1 MGGRYAFCGTITLAA
16 LFLAAAAMVP
26 TAALGQGEPAT
37 EISAGLVDEAED
49 APSVEK
55 LQDTLDSN
63 YSRYAVFTSSAFGS
77 RLQEGKALDAL
88 KSAVL
93 SLSGVRLEAVATG
106 SREGEGLQRCLQQVA
121 DNPVLST
128 RLADV
133 AATGQNSGE
142 FKEYLRTYCNGML
155 GTPYRKGKVPFRQ
168 MKVGK
173 KVGDLVVEKG
183 KVWLSGDQGF
193 EGSSNGHVDP
203 GEVFGVKAGLINIS
217 RGSPYLSASARM
229 VPLDNNLQPCPQP
242 GSEESLKAPP
252 ECRYAAVL
260 TDRLPLPELSPGER
274 ATVGPFDVVL
284 NPDLPGPLD
293 LSFALLVD
301 ASGGPKSRTVLSVH
315 VAALPEL
322 KLSSVAVDDDE
333 TGSSRGNSDGRIA
346 PGEKIE
352 LRAKIAMWGRK
363 SLSKIGI
370 RARQYSSFLTVAD
383 KNLGIPHLKEG
394 KGKLLS
400 GDFEFDV
407 PTVERMGEIPRGG
420 ANRQFFT
427 ERKITLWFAASGC
440 SGKTKLDKSWA
451 TSVPDTYLCPLGA
464 PGYTYVLNV
473 QLPIVFGQ
481 VFLIS
486 SKPAGAEVFVND
498 IPMGVAKDKRP
509 VVFTQVQP
517 VKNSIVYYT
526 VSARKDGYE
535 PAELKV
541 PVIYKDETAKTL
553 TMQYGLELKKKE
565 EPKVA
570 IPALPLVEPVKK
582 VEPTPPHVLDPIV
595 VKKPEP
601 PKVEEPVE
609 RPLAAFRLGGATRVY
624 QPRFS
629 RSSAS
634 LDTSHPPTY
643 AGFELGAAYYFTAG
657 LHVFLDGQVLFSLKD
672 PAVKFQQD
680 TGGQQIGGTTLNKL
694 DLVVDSAT
702 VYTLCLGPAYRLDL
716 PLVNLTGSVGLLLEG
731 VSADTARH
739 EFHETHSLP
748 QLEEF
753 SVAARPALAL
763 SVDEFS
769 PWVPYVTGFAVVP
782 REDFDWGV
790 TAGLEFRLK

>member
-1 MGGRYAFCGTITLAA
+1 LAA
-16 LFLAAAAMVP
+16 LFLLAAAVMPA
-26 TAALGQGEPAT
+26 AALAQAGPSAT
-37 EISAGLVDEAED
+37 MSAGLEDEREG
-49 APSVEK
+49 APSSEK
-55 LQDTLDSN
+55 LQETLDIN
-63 YSRYAVFTSSAFGS
+63 YGRYAVFASSAFGS
-77 RLQEGKALDAL
+77 RLQEGKAVDAL

-93 SLSGVRLEAVATG
+93 SLSGVRLEAVLTG

-121 DNPVLST
+121 DNPVLAT

-142 FKEYLRTYCNGML
+142 FKEYLRTYCNSMM

-183 KVWLSGDQGF
+183 KVWLSKDQGF
-193 EGSSNGHVDP
+193 EGNANGHVDP
-203 GEVFGVKAGLINIS
+203 GEVFGIKAGLINIS
-217 RGSPYLSASARM
+217 KGSPYLSASARM

-252 ECRYAAVL
+252 ECRHAAVL

-284 NPDLPGPLD
+284 NPDLPGPMD
-293 LSFALLVD
+293 LSFAMLVD
-301 ASGGPKSRTVLSVH
+301 ASGGPKSRTVLKVH
-315 VAALPEL
+315 VAAVPEL
-322 KLSSVAVDDDE
+322 KLASVAVDDDE

-363 SLSKIGI
+363 SLSKVGI

-383 KNLGIPHLKEG
+383 KNLGIPQLKEG

-486 SKPAGAEVFVND
+486 SDPVGAEVLVND
-498 IPMGVAKDKRP
+498 IPMGVVKKNRP

-526 VSARKDGYE
+526 LSARKEGFE
-535 PAELKV
+535 PASLKV
-541 PVIYKDETAKTL
+541 PVIFKDETAKTL
-553 TMQYGLELKKKE
+553 TMQYGLELKEKAK
-565 EPKVA
+565 PVVA
-570 IPALPLVEPVKK
+570 IPELPLVETVKK
-582 VEPTPPHVLDPIV
+582 VEPEPPPAIEPIV
-595 VKKPEP
+595 VEKPEP
-601 PKVEEPVE
+601 PEVEEPVE
-609 RPLAAFRLGGATRVY
+609 RPLAAFRLGAATRLY
-624 QPRFS
+624 QPVFS
-629 RSSAS
+629 KSSAS
-634 LDTSHPPTY
+634 VDTSHPPTF

-657 LHVFLDGQVLFSLKD
+657 LHVFLDGQMLFSMRD
-672 PAVKFQQD
+672 PSVKFQQD
-680 TGGQQIGGTTLNKL
+680 TSGTFVDGVPLNNL
-694 DLVVDSAT
+694 DLVVESAM
-702 VYTLCLGPAYRLDL
+702 VYALCLGPAYRLDL

-731 VSADTARH
+731 VSADAARH
-739 EFHETHSLP
+739 TFYDAKSLP

-753 SVAARPALAL
+753 SIAARPALAL

-769 PWVPYVTGFAVVP
+769 PWVPYVRGFAVVP

-790 TAGLEFRLK
+790 AAGLEYRLK